1 MILLQELATN
11 IKIGRKNTTSCRL
24 QNAENPVKYLSLVK
38 DKKKDRDRVTH
49 NLSFYR
55 ISQNANAITPKIF
68 GCTK

>member
-1 MILLQELATN
+1 MIPVQELATN
-11 IKIGRKNTTSCRL
+11 IEIGRKNTTSCRL

-49 NLSFYR
+49 NLSFYP

-68 GCTK
+68 GCRK